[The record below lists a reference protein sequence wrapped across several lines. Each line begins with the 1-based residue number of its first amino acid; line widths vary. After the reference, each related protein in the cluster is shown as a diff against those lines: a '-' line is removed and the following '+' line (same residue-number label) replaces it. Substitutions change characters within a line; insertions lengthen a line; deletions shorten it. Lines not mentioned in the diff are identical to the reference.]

1 MSYEVKGPDGSGII
15 YIEDTKEYKIIVDK
29 GDAIYVF
36 DTPDN
41 AKLSDLSSYQ
51 AFTGD
56 NNRVTQSEKDAREDM
71 QSQGILITTTNE
83 AFLSGFYKDDRLVS
97 VPRNISNI
105 ESFIDTDAV
114 DVLVGF
120 DEAVASLKSDAP
132 WWNSPNYVDTLNKYV
147 LLADGNVSLGY
158 QNFKNSDE
166 YGQLISGM
174 GYTKSMI
181 NSYDTKRTDPIQY
194 ERNYLNY
201 LDVVNATLLKNG
213 AEIPEEAAQY
223 MARQWANGVWTQ
235 TKVVNQINAATDDY
249 SPYNIDTGLL
259 GVLEGKSVTKI
270 STGEDLAQQLMDKY
284 LPSSQHGTINI
295 QEEGGKL
302 RNIGNYQAQFIS
314 DLKAKRF
321 ATYQMYD
328 ENIPWENILIA
339 KKQAIKNIWGVDIS
353 VNDDVLDTIIR
364 MNDTAKENG
373 YLRQEGL
380 NRNIPKVVSELNTA
394 MMSQLGTGIIESQ
407 QYVEGR

>member
-339 KKQAIKNIWGVDIS
+339 KKQSIKI
-353 VNDDVLDTIIR
+353 L
-364 MNDTAKENG
+364 
-373 YLRQEGL
+373 
-380 NRNIPKVVSELNTA
+380 
-394 MMSQLGTGIIESQ
+394 
-407 QYVEGR
+407 